1 MSVTSIMS
9 TGLSAL
15 MANQQALSITSSNVS
30 NVNTEGYSRKEVH
43 FVTRQ
48 TTGGVS
54 GVQIDVQRVA
64 NAYLAAAE
72 MRGAGDVSAAE
83 ILSRYIDRA
92 QGLFGDPSEAGS
104 VFATIDP
111 VMKAFGALSVDPASS
126 LRRSSALSELET
138 MLKQLDT
145 TQGEIHA
152 LRDEAHRQGYAIM
165 EEANALMGGIARLNA
180 SIQRA
185 TIGGLSSAEA
195 ETEQSRLLDRLSE
208 IIDIRTIERSL
219 GGVEVRTG
227 DGLLLV
233 DLEGARLAYSSAD
246 MGSAYP
252 GIVMIPPHSTNETP
266 MASHIRGG
274 ELLGLTRARD
284 QELVNLSLA
293 FGEFASGVAQAI
305 NAAHNAGSAVP
316 APASLTGRNTGLL
329 AGDALRFSGAS
340 NLAVVNSD
348 GEILR
353 NYRIDFT
360 AGTVTDDLGGVTA
373 FANSVGDLQTALNTR
388 MVANGDGNAA
398 FANGSLSLTTG
409 AGNGLVIA
417 DDPTAPA
424 SRLGHG
430 FADTFGLNDLIT
442 KSKPLNYETGLTG
455 TDAHG
460 FGAGTLRLAVRD
472 LNGGILRTATVN
484 VTAGGSVD
492 NLLTQINAQLAGY
505 GQATINNATGRV
517 QLSPVAGSVS
527 RIDVLQDTTQ
537 RGGTN
542 ISFSDFFGVGETAP
556 AQRATN
562 LQINST
568 IKSNPN
574 LMSTAKADLAGA
586 AVTTRV
592 LAPGDGRGALALEA
606 AGSALVR
613 FQDAG
618 GVVGQTSSI
627 IDYAARLAGH
637 AALRAEA
644 LDSAALAAESIRDE
658 VRQRRM
664 GEEGVNLD
672 EELVKMTT
680 YQQAYSAASRVITAA
695 RDLYDILLNMV

>member
-15 MANQQALSITSSNVS
+15 MANQQALSVTSSNVA
-30 NVNTEGYSRKEVH
+30 NVNTEGYSRKEVQ
-43 FVTRQ
+43 FLTRQ
-48 TTGGVS
+48 TSGGVS
-54 GVQIDVQRVA
+54 GVQVDVQRVA

-104 VFATIDP
+104 VFSTIDP
-111 VMKAFGALSVDPASS
+111 VMKAFGSLSVDPASS

-145 TQGEIHA
+145 TQDEISA
-152 LRDEAHRQGYAIM
+152 LREEAHRQGFAVM
-165 EEANALMGGIARLNA
+165 EEANSLMSGIARLNI

-185 TIGGLSSAEA
+185 TISGLSSAEA

-208 IIDIRTIERSL
+208 IVDIRTIDRSL

-233 DLEGARLAYSSAD
+233 DLEAARLAYSSAD
-246 MGSAYP
+246 MGSAYA
-252 GIVMIPPHSTNETP
+252 GVVMIPPNSTNETP
-266 MASHIRGG
+266 MAAHIRGG

-305 NAAHNAGSAVP
+305 NAAHNDGSAVP
-316 APASLTGRNTGLL
+316 APSALTGRNTGLL
-329 AGDALRFSGAS
+329 ASDALRFSGAS
-340 NLAVVNSD
+340 NLAIVNSD
-348 GEILR
+348 GEIIR

-360 AGTVTDDLGGVTA
+360 GGTVTDDLGNVTA
-373 FANSVGDLQTALNTR
+373 FANSIGDLETALNTA
-388 MVANGDGNAA
+388 MGANGAAA
-398 FANGSLSLTTG
+398 FTNGALSITTG
-409 AGNGLVIA
+409 AANGLVIA
-417 DDPTAPA
+417 DDPTSPA
-424 SRLGHG
+424 LRLGRG
-430 FADTFGLNDLIT
+430 FADTFGLNDLVS
-442 KSKPLNYETGLTG
+442 KSKPLNYETGLMG
-455 TDAHG
+455 ADAHG

-492 NLLTQINAQLAGY
+492 NLLTQINAQLTGY
-505 GQATINNATGRV
+505 GQATIDNATGRV
-517 QLSPVAGSVS
+517 TISPVAGSVS
-527 RIDVLQDTTQ
+527 RVDVLQDTTQ
-537 RGGTN
+537 RGTTN

-556 AQRATN
+556 AKRANN
-562 LQINST
+562 LQVRSD

-574 LMSTAKADLAGA
+574 LISTATADLAGA
-586 AVTTRV
+586 AATTRV